1 MKQEK
6 FLWIF
11 FHKLRKKLFFFGFDN
26 STILHF
32 DRNTKYLWERFNFQ
46 KRSQSNRAN
55 VSMSA
60 NWTLQQEETQI
71 NIIVFLLRITKG
83 ELVGSFTIADM
94 PPLPPPP
101 LQ

>member
-1 MKQEK
+1 MRLEFQETGE
-6 FLWIF
+6 ISMDF
-11 FHKLRKKLFFFGFDN
+11 FHKFRKKHFLGGFDN
-26 STILHF
+26 SIILHF
-32 DRNTKYLWERFNFQ
+32 ERNTKYLWKMFNFQ

-83 ELVGSFTIADM
+83 EFY
-94 PPLPPPP
+94 
-101 LQ
+101 